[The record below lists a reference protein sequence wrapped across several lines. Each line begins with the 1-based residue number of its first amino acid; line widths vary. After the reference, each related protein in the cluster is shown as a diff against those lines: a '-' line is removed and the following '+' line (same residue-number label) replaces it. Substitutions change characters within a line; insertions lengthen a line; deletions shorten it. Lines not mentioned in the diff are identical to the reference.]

1 VRVHVDAIW
10 RFGVLAAIDAQQR
23 RAVDVACVRVKHY
36 RPNVLGER
44 TIANRTE
51 RFDPP
56 IQVR

>member
-1 VRVHVDAIW
+1 VDAIC
-10 RFGVLAAIDAQQR
+10 RFGTLVAIDAQQI
-23 RAVDVACVRVKHY
+23 RAVDVACVRVKHH

-51 RFDPP
+51 RFDSP